1 MASVPRAEARFGLAA
16 MSSPRAR
23 GSDPPSAPADRA
35 TRPVPGR
42 RSKATN
48 EDDAASDD
56 EAHRGSLAPLAHHAL
71 ATVVYCL
78 VGYALWLANSRD
90 ITADAPEL
98 TDAEKRLLHY
108 QSHPTAWVQTRLPT
122 TGVGWLSFGVGA
134 WMAWNWS
141 RRVYRVKKILD
152 ARRAANAGALSRAR
166 LANADVKRVG
176 EREAAE
182 AARRATER
190 LRFVGDDET
199 ERPAPPLVLGDA
211 VNPCSDPRCLRC
223 RPSAHETALA
233 RNALKLRERV
243 KDDPKLG
250 TGKLGSKQGVSAGV
264 MALASGGGVAA
275 GARGPRR
282 RNKIRSK
289 RNTGESSLQAPTV
302 FSLPELCAVPIHNR
316 HGRGCVDANAR
327 RGGGNFRGFKLR
339 LGTDSEETCACA
351 SIWGEPASEESDV
364 AILERA
370 APAIRREVLEAAF
383 APRSRRRK
391 TQSKESGKEDEKNDA
406 ARDDDVDTSAFAPFD
421 PAVRK
426 GGDWSAV
433 YLYRNGVKDR
443 RNCEAFPAATAAIE
457 SLRDG
462 CFGGGVGD
470 TPGAP
475 SGCAFGS
482 AYISKLAPD
491 TLITPHCGPCNA
503 RLRCSLGLDV
513 PRRTFL
519 RANTSPR
526 KRFEGLVR
534 WLFSPGKKKAL
545 SRRADGDENLDENL
559 APAKAVIG
567 RRSRSRQVFDS
578 IVSLCVF
585 VFRLGTF
592 PVCVAFRVLAFV
604 ARAAGAVARPF
615 VRVANAALSGEGFPR
630 VVLGADAGALAPAC
644 ELRVANATTAWSEG
658 SCVLFDDSFVH
669 SAEFRRGASAEEEDA
684 AGYEPG
690 ALARDRIVLIVDLW
704 HPQLSAADR
713 VAIRTLYPPGMGA
726 TAEAHQ
732 EETEGRK
739 ANLAEF
745 AAGAVA

>member
-1 MASVPRAEARFGLAA
+1 MCP
-16 MSSPRAR
+16 PRAR
-23 GSDPPSAPADRA
+23 DTEPPSQPAGRA

-42 RSKATN
+42 RSRKATN
-48 EDDAASDD
+48 DDSASDASDD
-56 EAHRGSLAPLAHHAL
+56 EAQRGSLAPLAHHAL

-78 VGYALWLANSRD
+78 VGYALWLANRLD

-134 WMAWNWS
+134 WMAWNWF

-176 EREAAE
+176 EREAAD
-182 AARRATER
+182 AARRAAER
-190 LRFVGDDET
+190 LVGENENET
-199 ERPAPPLVLGDA
+199 ERPAPPLVPGDA

-233 RNALKLRERV
+233 RNALRLRERV
-243 KDDPKLG
+243 KDDAKLA
-250 TGKLGSKQGVSAGV
+250 QGVSAGV
-264 MALASGGGVAA
+264 MALASRGGVAA
-275 GARGPRR
+275 DARGPRR
-282 RNKIRSK
+282 RNKIAR
-289 RNTGESSLQAPTV
+289 RGRRRAHTGESSLQAPTV

-327 RGGGNFRGFKLR
+327 RRRGGDFLGVTRWNPR

-351 SIWGEPASEESDV
+351 SIWGEPASEDSDV

-370 APAIRREVLEAAF
+370 APAIRREVLEAVF

-391 TQSKESGKEDEKNDA
+391 TKDSSGKENDA
-406 ARDDDVDTSAFAPFD
+406 ANDDDVGTSAFAPFD

-513 PRRTFL
+513 PRR
-519 RANTSPR
+519 NPKPR
-526 KRFEGLVR
+526 KRFDGLIQ
-534 WLFSPGKKKAL
+534 WLFSPGETV
-545 SRRADGDENLDENL
+545 SRRGDGDENLDDD

-578 IVSLCVF
+578 IAFLCTLA
-585 VFRLGTF
+585 FRLGTF

-615 VRVANAALSGEGFPR
+615 VRVANAALRGEGLPR

-644 ELRVANATTAWSEG
+644 ELRVANATTEWSEG

-669 SAEFRRGASAEEEDA
+669 SAEFRRGASAEEEDD

-739 ANLAEF
+739 TNLAEF

>member
-1 MASVPRAEARFGLAA
+1 L
-16 MSSPRAR
+16 
-23 GSDPPSAPADRA
+23 
-35 TRPVPGR
+35 
-42 RSKATN
+42 
-48 EDDAASDD
+48 
-56 EAHRGSLAPLAHHAL
+56 
-71 ATVVYCL
+71 
-78 VGYALWLANSRD
+78 
-90 ITADAPEL
+90 
-98 TDAEKRLLHY
+98 
-108 QSHPTAWVQTRLPT
+108 
-122 TGVGWLSFGVGA
+122 
-134 WMAWNWS
+134 
-141 RRVYRVKKILD
+141 
-152 ARRAANAGALSRAR
+152 
-166 LANADVKRVG
+166 
-176 EREAAE
+176 
-182 AARRATER
+182 
-190 LRFVGDDET
+190 
-199 ERPAPPLVLGDA
+199 
-211 VNPCSDPRCLRC
+211 
-223 RPSAHETALA
+223 
-233 RNALKLRERV
+233 
-243 KDDPKLG
+243 KDDPKLA
-250 TGKLGSKQGVSAGV
+250 QGVSAGV
-264 MALASGGGVAA
+264 MALASLGGVAA
-275 GARGPRR
+275 GAQGPRR
-282 RNKIRSK
+282 RNKIAR
-289 RNTGESSLQAPTV
+289 RGRRRAEAGESSLQAPTV
-302 FSLPELCAVPIHNR
+302 FRLPELCAVPIHNR
-316 HGRGCVDANAR
+316 HGRGCVDVNAQ
-327 RGGGNFRGFKLR
+327 RGGDFRGKTRWNLR
-339 LGTDSEETCACA
+339 FGTDETCACA

-370 APAIRREVLEAAF
+370 APAIRREVLEAVF

-391 TQSKESGKEDEKNDA
+391 TKDSSGKENDA
-406 ARDDDVDTSAFAPFD
+406 ANDDDVGTSAFAPFD

-513 PRRTFL
+513 PRR
-519 RANTSPR
+519 NPKPR
-526 KRFEGLVR
+526 KRFDGLIQ
-534 WLFSPGKKKAL
+534 WLFSPGETV
-545 SRRADGDENLDENL
+545 SRRGDGDENLDDD

-578 IVSLCVF
+578 IAFLCTLA
-585 VFRLGTF
+585 FRLGTF

-615 VRVANAALSGEGFPR
+615 VRVANAALRGEGLPR

-644 ELRVANATTAWSEG
+644 ELRVANATTEWSEG

-726 TAEAHQ
+726 AAEAHQ

-739 ANLAEF
+739 TNLAEF

>member
-1 MASVPRAEARFGLAA
+1 VASVPRAEARFGLAA

-78 VGYALWLANSRD
+78 VGYALWLANRRD

-134 WMAWNWS
+134 WMAWNWF

-152 ARRAANAGALSRAR
+152 ARRAARAGALSRAR

-176 EREAAE
+176 EREAAD
-182 AARRATER
+182 AARRAAER
-190 LRFVGDDET
+190 VVGENENET
-199 ERPAPPLVLGDA
+199 APSRPAPPLVPGDA

-233 RNALKLRERV
+233 RNALRLRERV
-243 KDDPKLG
+243 KDDPKLA
-250 TGKLGSKQGVSAGV
+250 QGVSAGV
-264 MALASGGGVAA
+264 MALASRGGVAA
-275 GARGPRR
+275 KHNRRNTIARRGRR
-282 RNKIRSK
+282 RAD
-289 RNTGESSLQAPTV
+289 TGESSLQAPTV

-316 HGRGCVDANAR
+316 HGRGCVDRRTSNAR
-327 RGGGNFRGFKLR
+327 RGGDFRGVTRWIPR

-391 TQSKESGKEDEKNDA
+391 TKDSSGKENDA
-406 ARDDDVDTSAFAPFD
+406 ANDDDVGTSAFAPFD

-513 PRRTFL
+513 PRR
-519 RANTSPR
+519 NPKPR
-526 KRFEGLVR
+526 KRFDGLIQ
-534 WLFSPGKKKAL
+534 WLFSPGETVSTV
-545 SRRADGDENLDENL
+545 SRRGDGDENLENL
-559 APAKAVIG
+559 DAPAKAVIG

-578 IVSLCVF
+578 IASLCTLA
-585 VFRLGTF
+585 FRLGTF
-592 PVCVAFRVLAFV
+592 PLCVAFRVLAFV

-615 VRVANAALSGEGFPR
+615 VRVANAALRGEGLPR

-644 ELRVANATTAWSEG
+644 ELRVANATTEWSEC

-690 ALARDRIVLIVDLW
+690 ALARDRVVLIVDLW

-726 TAEAHQ
+726 AAEAHQ

-739 ANLAEF
+739 TNLAEF

>member
-1 MASVPRAEARFGLAA
+1 

-35 TRPVPGR
+35 IRPVPGR

-176 EREAAE
+176 EREAAD
-182 AARRATER
+182 AARRAAER
-190 LRFVGDDET
+190 LVGENENET
-199 ERPAPPLVLGDA
+199 ERPAPPLVPGDA

-233 RNALKLRERV
+233 RNALRLRERV
-243 KDDPKLG
+243 KDDAKLA
-250 TGKLGSKQGVSAGV
+250 QGVSAGV

-282 RNKIRSK
+282 RNKIAR
-289 RNTGESSLQAPTV
+289 RGRRRAHTGESSLQAPTV

-327 RGGGNFRGFKLR
+327 RRRGGDFLGVTRWNPR

-370 APAIRREVLEAAF
+370 APAIRREVLEAVF

-513 PRRTFL
+513 PRR
-519 RANTSPR
+519 NPKPR
-526 KRFEGLVR
+526 KRFDGLIQ
-534 WLFSPGKKKAL
+534 WLFSPGETV
-545 SRRADGDENLDENL
+545 SRRGDGDENLDENL

-578 IVSLCVF
+578 IAFLCTLA
-585 VFRLGTF
+585 FRLGTF

-644 ELRVANATTAWSEG
+644 ELRVANATTEWSEG

-669 SAEFRRGASAEEEDA
+669 SAEFRRGASAEEEDD